1 MATLKVDGKIYENV
15 KKIKAK
21 TDTETTVD
29 FVDTSD
35 ATATASDIT
44 SGKSAYVNGEIV
56 IGTNTHT
63 EPNDLDGIIDGTITD
78 FVMPNGKTKISPYRF
93 YEFTSLNSINL
104 GGVKEIGN
112 YAFYECR
119 NIDNIVQ
126 LPATITKIGDYAMNY
141 LGLNKTSFQF
151 HPADLCTI
159 GSFGCSYAKISKI
172 IGKFSLGSDA
182 FRDCRNLTEIDA
194 EFTAIGSDAF
204 YGCSSLVTVKMKVN
218 GAIGSYAFYQ
228 TYQIKTVEISPDSVI
243 TSLGSYCFARF
254 GNNRTNPETNIII
267 LDFSK
272 STFSV
277 IPNNAFGGDSNS
289 NKNRYMKITFP
300 ATVDKIEQYAFRY
313 SDNCEYYFT
322 SKTPPTLSA
331 TTSWNN
337 ATNYNIFVPFGSI
350 NAYKTASNWIAQ
362 TDYMKGYAPAGTFSV
377 GYTLPELNIEGYALT
392 WYSDKAC
399 TTQVTTVT
407 DANVELYCLAGDE
420 KLGYGIKSISAYN
433 CTVSVTDSNGKSYV
447 AGEGVRTST
456 VLTITGTPTIEGDV
470 PYMFK
475 VNGAD
480 FESGS
485 SITVSD
491 DISVTA
497 IYWDGVNLPINP
509 TFADNHWTI
518 IFSAFRA
525 GTASGIWNVGD
536 TKPFTSKSGKN
547 YTLRIADMTAGR
559 YNLADGSGTTNGVL
573 EFVEL
578 YNLNGTTRWKINNTT
593 KEGQWAG
600 GGYAMSDMANIYLQQ
615 IFDDLPDDLQS
626 AISEITLN
634 EYSFTSP
641 SPRSGNHKLFL
652 PAETEMF
659 DARHNSSEGLSV
671 YPKYTQFGYY
681 VENNTNAARTKYYV
695 GTTSNYEY
703 WLRSPISSNT
713 SGFCTVSSS
722 GSYAVRNASY
732 TSGVAVCFAI

>member
-1 MATLKVDGKIYENV
+1 MATLKVDGKVYENV

-56 IGTNTHT
+56 VGTNTRT
-63 EPNDLDGIIDGTITD
+63 EPNDLDGIIDGTITN
-78 FVMPNGKTKISPYRF
+78 FVMPNGKTIISPYRF
-93 YEFTSLNSINL
+93 YNFTSLNSINL
-104 GGVKEIGN
+104 GGVKEIGD
-112 YAFYECR
+112 YAFYECK

-126 LPATITKIGDYAMNY
+126 LPATITKIGDYAMY
-141 LGLNKTSFQF
+141 SLGSNKTAFQF
-151 HPADLCTI
+151 HPAELCTI
-159 GSFGCSYAKISKI
+159 GSYGYSHSKISKI
-172 IGKFSLGSDA
+172 IGKFSLGSSA
-182 FRDCRNLTEIDA
+182 FRECRNLTEIDA
-194 EFTAIGSDAF
+194 EFTAIGDYAF
-204 YGCSSLVTVKMKVN
+204 SNCSSLATIKMKVN
-218 GAIGSYAFYQ
+218 GEIGSSVFSSLYNAN
-228 TYQIKTVEISPDSVI
+228 TVEISPDSVV
-243 TSLGSYCFARF
+243 TSLGSSCFNGLGSKRA
-254 GNNRTNPETNIII
+254 NPEINIIVF
-267 LDFSK
+267 DFSK
-272 STFSV
+272 STFTT
-277 IPNNAFGGDSNS
+277 IPQHSFGTSSTS
-289 NKNRYMKITFP
+289 NKNRYMKLTFP

-331 TTSWNN
+331 TTSWDN
-337 ATNYNIFVPFGSI
+337 ATNYKIFVPFSSI
-350 NAYKTASNWIAQ
+350 NAYKTASNWTTQ

-377 GYTLPELNIEGYALT
+377 GYTLPELNVEGYALT

-407 DANVELYCLAGDE
+407 DKNAELYCLAGDE

-433 CTVSVTDSNGKSYV
+433 CSISITDGNGKSYV
-447 AGEGVRTST
+447 AGEGVRTGT
-456 VLTITGTPTIEGDV
+456 ILTITGTPTIEGYV

-475 VNGAD
+475 VNDTD
-480 FESGS
+480 FVSGS
-485 SITVSD
+485 TLTVSD

-509 TFADNHWTI
+509 TFADNLWTI

-593 KEGQWAG
+593 KEGQWTG

-634 EYSFTSP
+634 EYSYTSP
-641 SPRSGNHKLFL
+641 SPRSGNHRLFL

-659 DARHNSSEGLSV
+659 DARHNSAEGYQSGC
-671 YPKYTQFGYY
+671 PKYTQFGYY
-681 VENNTNAARTKYYV
+681 AQNNTNAARTKYNV
-695 GTTSNYEY
+695 GTTSNSEY
-703 WLRSPISSNT
+703 WLRSPMSNQ
-713 SGFCTVSSS
+713 SNIFCLVKNGDYRT
-722 GSYAVRNASY
+722 GYANGAA
-732 TSGVAVCFAI
+732 GAAPCFAI

>member
-1 MATLKVDGKIYENV
+1 MGK
-15 KKIKAK
+15 
-21 TDTETTVD
+21 
-29 FVDTSD
+29 
-35 ATATASDIT
+35 
-44 SGKSAYVNGEIV
+44 
-56 IGTNTHT
+56 
-63 EPNDLDGIIDGTITD
+63 L
-78 FVMPNGKTKISPYRF
+78 
-93 YEFTSLNSINL
+93 
-104 GGVKEIGN
+104 
-112 YAFYECR
+112 
-119 NIDNIVQ
+119 
-126 LPATITKIGDYAMNY
+126 
-141 LGLNKTSFQF
+141 
-151 HPADLCTI
+151 
-159 GSFGCSYAKISKI
+159 
-172 IGKFSLGSDA
+172 SLGTYA
-182 FRDCRNLTEIDA
+182 LNDCNSLTDIDA
-194 EFTAIGSDAF
+194 EFTAVGDGAF
-204 YGCSSLVTVKMKVN
+204 RDCTRLSTIKMKVN
-218 GAIGSYAFYQ
+218 GSIGQYAFGSVYNAN
-228 TYQIKTVEISPDSVI
+228 TVEISPDSVI
-243 TSLGSYCFARF
+243 TSLGNNCFAGF
-254 GNNRTNPETNIII
+254 GSTRENPETNIIVF
-267 LDFSK
+267 DFRK
-272 STFSV
+272 STFPT
-277 IPNNAFGGDSNS
+277 IPQYAFGYSSTNY
-289 NKNRYMKITFP
+289 KNRYVKITFP
-300 ATVDKIEQYAFRY
+300 ITVSKIEQYAFRY

-322 SKTPPTLSA
+322 SETPPTLSA

-337 ATNYNIFVPFGSI
+337 ATNYKIFVPFSSI
-350 NAYKTASNWIAQ
+350 NAYKTASNWTAQ
-362 TDYMKGYAPAGTFSV
+362 TDYIKGYAPAGTFSV
-377 GYTLPELNIEGYALT
+377 GYTLPELNVEGYALT

-420 KLGYGIKSISAYN
+420 KVGYGIKSISAYN

-578 YNLNGTTRWKINNTT
+578 YNLNGTTVWKMNTT
-593 KEGQWAG
+593 SKEGYLTG
-600 GGYAMSDMANIYLQQ
+600 GGYAMSDMANIYLHQ
-615 IFDDLPDDLQS
+615 IFDDLPDDLQA

-659 DARHNSSEGLSV
+659 DARHNSSEGNQAGC
-671 YPKYTQFGYY
+671 PKYTQFGYY

-695 GTTSNYEY
+695 GGTTSNYGY
-703 WLRSPISSNT
+703 WLRSPIFSNT

-722 GSYAVRNASY
+722 GSYEVRNASY